1 MDAPKDVK
9 VNPSLFPYSFT
20 NYAAAA
26 DGSVKG
32 NNPDWYWEV
41 FFPEQ
46 FTPVPD
52 YAAQVVI
59 DQNNVIQQ
67 YGITA
72 ITHFHSPS
80 EHTVDGKHYD
90 LELHF
95 GFARYDCF
103 ISPPG
108 ANCAFGNL
116 TVFFDRSAAVNDAD
130 NDFIASYQAAYA
142 DRNNSNAATKKGI
155 DYSLLTE
162 KPGLLS

>member
-1 MDAPKDVK
+1 MPKDVK
-9 VNPSLFPYSFT
+9 VNPSVIPYHFED
-20 NYAAAA
+20 YAKAA
-26 DGSVKG
+26 DGSQTSDVP
-32 NNPDWYWEV
+32 NWYWEV
-41 FFPEQ
+41 FFPGQ

-59 DQNNVIQQ
+59 DQNGAIQQ

-72 ITHFHSPS
+72 ISHFHSPS

-116 TVFFDRSAAVNDAD
+116 TVFFDRAAGGNTE
-130 NDFIASYQAAYA
+130 NDFIASY
-142 DRNNSNAATKKGI
+142 
-155 DYSLLTE
+155 
-162 KPGLLS
+162 

>member
-1 MDAPKDVK
+1 MPKDVK
-9 VNPSLFPYSFT
+9 VNPSVIPYHFED
-20 NYAAAA
+20 YAKAA
-26 DGSVKG
+26 DGSQTSDVP
-32 NNPDWYWEV
+32 NWYWEV
-41 FFPEQ
+41 FFPGQ

-59 DQNNVIQQ
+59 DQNGAIQQ

-72 ITHFHSPS
+72 ISHFHSPS

-116 TVFFDRSAAVNDAD
+116 TVFFDRAAGGNTE

-142 DRNNSNAATKKGI
+142 DRNNSDVATKAGI
-155 DYSLLTE
+155 DFSLIAD
-162 KPGLLS
+162 KPGLLT